1 MKWIELW
8 AMMEVIGGFIAI
20 ALVIIYIIYMV
31 IEKLKTKRRMKKN
44 GKRR

>member
-1 MKWIELW
+1 MDWLQLW
-8 AMMEVIGGFIAI
+8 AMMEVISGFIAI

-44 GKRR
+44 EKRR